1 MQAPLLHVV
10 PVENILGKLSLAQAG
25 DTGTIPFEDL
35 ARNQAD
41 HDEFRDE
48 YYPGG
53 RADSAPG
60 SGDGT
65 RLWHTNAWALGWSRD
80 M

>member
-10 PVENILGKLSLAQAG
+10 PFEHILGMLSLVQAG
-25 DTGTIPFEDL
+25 DTGTIPIEDL
-35 ARNQAD
+35 ARNQVD

-53 RADSAPG
+53 LADSVPG
-60 SGDGT
+60 RGDGT
-65 RLWHTNAWALGWSRD
+65 RLWHTNAWALGWSGD

>member
-1 MQAPLLHVV
+1 LV
-10 PVENILGKLSLAQAG
+10 QAG

-60 SGDGT
+60 RGDGT
-65 RLWHTNAWALGWSRD
+65 RLWHTNAWALGWSRE